1 MSRPSL
7 PRLLLVVGVS
17 LCASGLAG
25 PDGPRTA
32 HADDDATTR
41 VAKKAFERGEKL
53 FALGKFDE
61 ALAQYQRAYDAKPLP
76 GLLFNIGQCHRNL
89 GDFEAAIFSFKKY
102 LKAAPEADNREQ
114 VEEYIVDLEAEQDKA
129 TAQRFGLTDRDRRRD
144 EAPPPPAARPIYTR
158 WWFWTGIVVVGAA
171 GGAGIYA
178 ATRPDGAP
186 ATDLGNIVFTK

>member
-1 MSRPSL
+1 MPLLPL

-17 LCASGLAG
+17 LCAGGLAG
-25 PDGPRTA
+25 PGGPRAA
-32 HADDDATTR
+32 HADNDATLR

-89 GDFEAAIFSFKKY
+89 GDYEAAIFSFKKY

-114 VEEYIVDLEAEQDKA
+114 VEEYIDDLEAEQEKA
-129 TAQRFGLTDRDRRRD
+129 NAQRFGLTDRDRRRD

-158 WWFWTGIVVVGAA
+158 WWFWTGVVVVGAA

-178 ATRPDGAP
+178 ATRPEGAP

>member
-1 MSRPSL
+1 MSLPPL

-17 LCASGLAG
+17 LCASSLAG
-25 PDGPRTA
+25 PGGPRDA
-32 HADDDATTR
+32 HADDDATMR

-53 FALGKFDE
+53 FALGKFAE

-89 GDFEAAIFSFKKY
+89 GDYEAAIFSFKKY
-102 LKAAPEADNREQ
+102 LKAAPEADNRDQ
-114 VEEYIVDLEAEQDKA
+114 VEEYIVDLEAEQEKA
-129 TAQRFGLTDRDRRRD
+129 NSQRFGLTDRDRRRD
-144 EAPPPPAARPIYTR
+144 EAPPPPAASPIYTR

-171 GGAGIYA
+171 GGVGIYA
-178 ATRPDGAP
+178 ATRRDGAP

>member
-1 MSRPSL
+1 MSLL
-7 PRLLLVVGVS
+7 PLHRLLLVVGVG
-17 LCASGLAG
+17 LCAGGLAG
-25 PDGPRTA
+25 PGGPRAA
-32 HADDDATTR
+32 HADDDATMR

-89 GDFEAAIFSFKKY
+89 GDYEAAIFSFKKY

-114 VEEYIVDLEAEQDKA
+114 VEEYIVDLEAEQEKA
-129 TAQRFGLTDRDRRRD
+129 NAQRFRLTDRDRRRD
-144 EAPPPPAARPIYTR
+144 EPPPPAAASPIYSR

-171 GGAGIYA
+171 GGVGIYA